1 MATSLGQL
9 LDALADTARTTDDSA
24 AARADAGT
32 ALGHLGRALAHLRRD
47 GVSPFAGDRREQQ
60 VAALAVA
67 CTELGVRAPATES
80 ALARLAAAA
89 ADTVGVLYD
98 HTSVTSRWAVATAV
112 AETVTPLAEV
122 VAHRLPAG
130 PATQWHAEVERQAAL
145 VQQTAALQP
154 PTRADV
160 AVLDRPVSGPAVTA
174 SADPARVVSDAI
186 GVLLQATAR
195 ANDPPSVTEVLAYT
209 IAAQTLS
216 SAAERL
222 GSTDATPPA
231 GQTTAADA
239 WRAVRASLRPYDDG
253 SRHFHQHAPPG
264 VTAAGRLHAA
274 LRSAEP
280 DPATWTASLRASV
293 TSAAQHLPALATQLL
308 YRTVR
313 SWADTGS
320 LIAYARDVPPRDER
334 VAAYLRGYQPGGLV
348 RVNATDLQ
356 PVAGALHNARLLS
369 LAVADRAAGP
379 DARTTAGFPRRAWA
393 ANRALLDDPQTP
405 VALGVAIQQAHQQ
418 LQAAR
423 AQRPGPSRGR

>member
-47 GVSPFAGDRREQQ
+47 GVSPFAGDHREQR
-60 VAALAVA
+60 VAALAAA
-67 CTELGVRAPATES
+67 CTELGVRAPATEA
-80 ALARLAAAA
+80 ALTRLAAAA

-98 HTSVTSRWAVATAV
+98 HTTVTSRWAAATAV

-122 VAHRLPAG
+122 VAQRMPAG

-145 VQQTAALQP
+145 VQQSAALHP

-160 AVLDRPVSGPAVTA
+160 AILDRPVPGPGVNA
-174 SADPARVVSDAI
+174 SVDPARVVPDAI

-195 ANDPPSVTEVLAYT
+195 ASDPPSVTEVLAYT

-222 GSTDATPPA
+222 GSADAPPTGEA
-231 GQTTAADA
+231 TAADA
-239 WRAVRASLRPYDDG
+239 WRAVRAALRPYDDG
-253 SRHFHQHAPPG
+253 SRHFHQHTPSG
-264 VTAAGRLHAA
+264 VTAAGRLHAV

-280 DPATWTASLRASV
+280 HPATWTASLRASV
-293 TSAAQHLPALATQLL
+293 TSAAQHLPTLATQLL

-320 LIAYARDVPPRDER
+320 LIAYARDVPPREER
-334 VAAYLRGYQPGGLV
+334 VAAYLRGYQSGGLV
-348 RVNATDLQ
+348 RVDATDLQ

-369 LAVADRAAGP
+369 LAVADQAADPGARA
-379 DARTTAGFPRRAWA
+379 TAGFPRRAWA

-423 AQRPGPSRGR
+423 AQRSGPSRAR

>member
-32 ALGHLGRALAHLRRD
+32 ALGHMGRALAHLRRD
-47 GVSPFAGDRREQQ
+47 GVSPFARDRREQQ
-60 VAALAVA
+60 VAALAAA
-67 CTELGVRAPATES
+67 CTELGVRAPATEL
-80 ALARLAAAA
+80 ALTRLAAAA
-89 ADTVGVLYD
+89 ADTIGVLYA
-98 HTSVTSRWAVATAV
+98 HTTVTSRWAVATAV

-145 VQQTAALQP
+145 VQQTAALQA

-160 AVLDRPVSGPAVTA
+160 AILDRPVPGPAVNA
-174 SADPARVVSDAI
+174 SVDPARVVPDAV

-195 ANDPPSVTEVLAYT
+195 ASDPPSVTEVLAYT

-222 GSTDATPPA
+222 GSADALSA
-231 GQTTAADA
+231 GQTAAPDA
-239 WRAVRASLRPYDDG
+239 WRAVRAALRPYDDG
-253 SRHFHQHAPPG
+253 SRHFHEQAPSG

-274 LRSAEP
+274 LRSAGS
-280 DPATWTASLRASV
+280 DPATWTASLRVSV
-293 TSAAQHLPALATQLL
+293 TSAAQHLPTLATQLL

-320 LIAYARDVPPRDER
+320 LIAYARDVPPREER

-348 RVNATDLQ
+348 RVDGTDLQ

-369 LAVADRAAGP
+369 LAVADKVAGP
-379 DARTTAGFPRRAWA
+379 DARATAGFPRRAWA
-393 ANRALLDDPQTP
+393 ANRAVLDDPQTP
-405 VALGVAIQQAHQQ
+405 VALSVATQQAHQQ

-423 AQRPGPSRGR
+423 AQRSGPSRAR

>member
-9 LDALADTARTTDDSA
+9 LDALADTARTTGDSA

-32 ALGHLGRALAHLRRD
+32 ALGHLGRALAHLRHD

-60 VAALAVA
+60 VAALATA

-80 ALARLAAAA
+80 ALTRLAAAA

-98 HTSVTSRWAVATAV
+98 HTSVTSRWAIATAV

-160 AVLDRPVSGPAVTA
+160 AILDRPVPGPAVTA
-174 SADPARVVSDAI
+174 SVDPARVIPDAI

-195 ANDPPSVTEVLAYT
+195 ASDPPSVTEVLAYT

-222 GSTDATPPA
+222 GSTDERSA

-239 WRAVRASLRPYDDG
+239 WSAVRTALRPYDDG
-253 SRHFHQHAPPG
+253 SRHLHQHTPAG
-264 VTAAGRLHAA
+264 VAAAGRLHAA
-274 LRSAEP
+274 LSSVDS
-280 DPATWTASLRASV
+280 DPATWTAPLRASV
-293 TSAAQHLPALATQLL
+293 TSATQHLPTLATQLL

-313 SWADTGS
+313 SWADNGS
-320 LIAYARDVPPRDER
+320 LIAYARDVPPREER

-348 RVNATDLQ
+348 RVDATDLQ

-369 LAVADRAAGP
+369 LAVADQAADPG
-379 DARTTAGFPRRAWA
+379 AFATAGFPRRAWA
-393 ANRALLDDPQTP
+393 ANRAVLDDPQTP
-405 VALGVAIQQAHQQ
+405 VALSVAIQQTHQQ
-418 LQAAR
+418 LQQAR
-423 AQRPGPSRGR
+423 VGQHSPGRAR

>member
-32 ALGHLGRALAHLRRD
+32 ALGQLGRALTHLRHD

-60 VAALAVA
+60 VADLAAA

-80 ALARLAAAA
+80 ALTRLAAAA

-98 HTSVTSRWAVATAV
+98 HTTVTSRWAVATAV

-130 PATQWHAEVERQAAL
+130 PATQWHTEVERQAAL

-160 AVLDRPVSGPAVTA
+160 AILDRPVPGPAVNA
-174 SADPARVVSDAI
+174 SVDPARVVPDAI

-216 SAAERL
+216 SAAARL
-222 GSTDATPPA
+222 GSTDAPPA

-239 WRAVRASLRPYDDG
+239 WRAVRTALRPYDDG
-253 SRHFHQHAPPG
+253 SRRFHQHTPSG
-264 VTAAGRLHAA
+264 VTAAGRLHAI
-274 LRSAEP
+274 LRSEP

-293 TSAAQHLPALATQLL
+293 TSAAQHLPTLATQLH

-313 SWADTGS
+313 SWADNGS